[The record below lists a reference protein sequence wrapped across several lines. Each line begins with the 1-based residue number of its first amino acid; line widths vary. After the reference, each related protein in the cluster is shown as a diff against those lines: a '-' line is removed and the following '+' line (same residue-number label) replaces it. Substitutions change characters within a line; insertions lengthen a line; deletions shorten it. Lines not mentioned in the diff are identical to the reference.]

1 MGQTRILVVDD
12 EADTASY
19 IIQLLKR
26 QNYRI
31 SSALTG
37 EDALVLLEANSAV
50 DLILLDVMMPGLD
63 GFDVLEIIQ
72 NNPKTRDIPII
83 MLTAKNRVEDKVKAF
98 AMGAA
103 DYLAKPFEKA
113 ELIARIE
120 THLKI
125 KLNADNAAATAKKF
139 HTIIDHANDVI
150 MIFKD
155 FRGVFV
161 NRAIEKVL
169 GYTKKEFLGLDF
181 DRLFPPNLLSQV
193 KDRHQRHLAGEP
205 VTSIY
210 ELEML
215 HKNGQRVPLEISV
228 NLINFEGE
236 TVPLI
241 IARDIAERRSA
252 EEKISTLARFPTEA
266 PHPVLRISAAGQLMY
281 SNLAGLNL
289 FSPESLDNPTMSVP
303 PNWQKLV
310 QQALHSKNRF
320 EVEHICNDRVFSC
333 TFVPFPQLGYVNI
346 YGIDITERIEAEQAL
361 RKSEER
367 YRMLAENVRDLI
379 AKLALDGTYT
389 YVSPASQSILGYA
402 PTELLGQSFYSFIHP
417 EDLAEILQMNP
428 PLLDPGNELPFT
440 LRFRRQNDSYIWLES
455 SLRGIPGSTLAGDA
469 ELVIVARDVTERKR
483 YEAALQQAHDELEKR
498 VEQRTAALTRSNILL
513 QQVIE
518 DRRQAEAQVIRFNQE
533 LLTLQYAGAA
543 IASSLDLQ
551 FVLHTVTR
559 ELADMLKV
567 DGSAIVEWSK
577 NHGTLVANHGPDG
590 WWDNGP
596 LAQPKV
602 AKEVMSSREYRHIS
616 GNGLPGAVKTLLIM
630 PLVFQ
635 DHEVGYL
642 EIADS
647 TIDRTF
653 TNQQISLVQ
662 LLASQAASAIENAQ
676 LYQQAQQELAERKK
690 AETALEEERAMLAR
704 RVTERTAELSMANAK
719 LSRAARLKDEFL
731 ASMSH
736 ELRTPLNTV
745 LSMSEALQEEVY
757 GGLNKL
763 QTTALKNIEA
773 SGRHLLAL
781 INDILDLSKIEAG
794 KLDLQLD
801 IIPVEQVCRAS
812 LLFVKQLA
820 HQKQITVHAHIS
832 DEVVT
837 LKADERRLKQI
848 LVNLLSNAVKFTPEG
863 GQIGLDVT
871 ADPEQQ
877 RVALSVWDT
886 GIGIASDKMEQLF
899 EPFVQ
904 LDSKLSRRYSGTG
917 LGLALVRRMVELHG
931 GSISLESAEGQGS
944 RFTVLLPWQGNYQT
958 PTAAPLTENTGPAI
972 RRALII
978 EDSPVVTDQYS
989 RYLQEIHLSSTV
1001 CHTGANALRTAIDT
1015 QPDIIILDILLPDHT
1030 GWDVL
1035 ANLKAHP
1042 NTRHIPVVVASVLD
1056 DEGQAQALGASA
1068 HLTKPISR
1076 QQLLHTLNSICCQ
1089 QPPPLLPAPQ
1099 PDSDKKPLIVLAEDN
1114 EMNLRTVSDY
1124 LTRSGYQ
1131 VVPARNGQEAIDR
1144 TRETTPDLILM
1155 DIQMPNMDGLEAMQ
1169 RLRVEH
1175 RFASVPIIALTALA
1189 MPGDR
1194 ERCLEAGAN
1203 NYMSKPVSLKNLRQ
1217 TIELLLK
1224 QTKAG

>member
-1 MGQTRILVVDD
+1 MKQIRILVVDD
-12 EADTASY
+12 EADTASF

-63 GFDVLEIIQ
+63 GFDVLDIIK

-125 KLNADNAAATAKKF
+125 KRSTDSAAATAKKF
-139 HTIIDHANDVI
+139 HTIIDHANDAI

-161 NRAIEKVL
+161 NRAIEKIL
-169 GYTKKEFLGLDF
+169 GYSKEEFLELDF
-181 DRLFPPNLLSQV
+181 DQLFPPNLLPQI
-193 KDRHQRHLAGEP
+193 KERYQRHLSGEP

-210 ELEML
+210 ELDML
-215 HKNGQRVPLEISV
+215 HKNGQHVPLEISV
-228 NLINFEGE
+228 NLINYEGD
-236 TVPLI
+236 TVPLV

-252 EEKISTLARFPTEA
+252 EEKINALARFPTEA
-266 PHPVLRISAAGQLMY
+266 PHPILRISAAGQLMY

-289 FSPESLDNPTMSVP
+289 VNPESLDDPAMSVP
-303 PNWQKLV
+303 PAWQRLV
-310 QQALHSKNRF
+310 QQALRGKNRF
-320 EVEHICNDRVFSC
+320 EVEHTYNHRDYSC
-333 TFVPFPQLGYVNI
+333 TFVPFPQLGYVNV

-402 PTELLGQSFYSFIHP
+402 PTELMGQSFYSFIHP

-440 LRFRRQNDSYIWLES
+440 LRFKCQDDSYIWLES
-455 SLRGIPGSTLAGDA
+455 SLRGIPGSTPADDT
-469 ELVIVARDVTERKR
+469 ELVIAARDVTERKR

-559 ELADMLKV
+559 ELVDMLKV

-577 NHGTLVANHGPDG
+577 NHGTLVANYGPDG

-596 LAQPKV
+596 LAQPGI

-616 GNGLPGAVKTLLIM
+616 GEGLPGAVKTLLIT

-647 TIDRTF
+647 SVDLTF

-676 LYQQAQQELAERKK
+676 LYQQAQQELADRKK
-690 AETALEEERAMLAR
+690 AEAALEEERAMLAR

-801 IIPVEQVCRAS
+801 IIPIEQVCRAS

-820 HQKQITVHAHIS
+820 HQKRITVHAHIS

-871 ADPEQQ
+871 ANPEQQ

-886 GIGIASDKMEQLF
+886 GIGIGADKMEQLF

-931 GSISLESAEGQGS
+931 GSISLESTEGHGS
-944 RFTVLLPWQGNYQT
+944 RFTVLLPWEGNYQT
-958 PTAAPLTENTGPAI
+958 PTAPPLAENAGPVI

-1001 CHTGANALRTAIDT
+1001 CHTGANALRTAVDT

-1035 ANLKAHP
+1035 ADLKAHP

-1056 DEGQAQALGASA
+1056 DEGQAQALGAVA

-1076 QQLLHTLNSICCQ
+1076 QQLLQTLKSICCQ
-1089 QPPPLLPAPQ
+1089 KEPAILPASQ

-1114 EMNLRTVSDY
+1114 EMNLHTVSDY
-1124 LTRSGYQ
+1124 LTRNGYRI
-1131 VVPARNGQEAIDR
+1131 VPARNGQEAINR
-1144 TRETTPDLILM
+1144 AQEITPDLILM
-1155 DIQMPNMDGLEAMQ
+1155 DIQMPDMDGLEAMQ
-1169 RLRVEH
+1169 RLRAEH
-1175 RFASVPIIALTALA
+1175 RFAAVPIIALTALA

-1203 NYMSKPVSLKNLRQ
+1203 DYMSKPVSLKNLRQ

-1224 QTKAG
+1224 QTQAG